1 MLALNAAKIDA
12 DFRLAFEIGL
22 LAQIMREKNVFGRDR
37 RIGFELE
44 APVPVLLLMPAKGC
58 GRRADA
64 IFQLVAC
71 LFDFG

>member
-22 LAQIMREKNVFGRDR
+22 LAQIMREKNVFRRDR

-58 GRRADA
+58 GRCADA

-71 LFDFG
+71 LLDFG